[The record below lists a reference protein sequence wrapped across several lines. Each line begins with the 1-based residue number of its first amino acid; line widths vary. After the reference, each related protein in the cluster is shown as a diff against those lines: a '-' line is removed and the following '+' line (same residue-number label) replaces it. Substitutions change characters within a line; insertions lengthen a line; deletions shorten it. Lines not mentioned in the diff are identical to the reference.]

1 MQTLPV
7 ELLPLIVEF
16 QPFFSKSVWGNAQ
29 TLLVGALPAIIEDSV
44 MREVSNVW
52 NSPQQRFSL
61 GAYLKAVKDGF
72 EHGWTRLKEVFSRK
86 GWRFFVPVY
95 GFFCGPGYGDSAP
108 PGVDG
113 VDGTVDAKMNKHGCL
128 GHDETYAKTE
138 HDSDLKKRN
147 FARLGADKDLLGD
160 FFIQATKGHFIDR
173 AIGVSVGQGY
183 RIVGIPAFAGLIG
196 YRSAYDKLKK

>member
-52 NSPQQRFSL
+52 HSPQQRFSL

-72 EHGWTRLKEVFSRK
+72 EHGWTRLKEVFSRE
-86 GWRFFVPVY
+86 GWRRFIPVY
-95 GFFCGPGYGDSAP
+95 GFFCGPGYGKPALTSGT

-113 VDGTVDAKMNKHGCL
+113 VDGATDKQGCYKH
-128 GHDETYAKTE
+128 DKIYDDTE
-138 HDSDLKKRN
+138 YDPDLKKRN
-147 FARLGADKDLLGD
+147 QARLGADKDLLGD
-160 FFIQATKGHFIDR
+160 FFIQTTKGHFIDR

-183 RIVGIPAFAGLIG
+183 RIVGIPTFVGLIG